1 MRLYSLVMVGSRGQ
15 GFTENSRRCRLQC
28 LVLATEEVIGPRDR
42 HNFGIVL
49 VVLPLLELRKV
60 NERVGIAD
68 DDSYGQRKVV
78 C

>member
-1 MRLYSLVMVGSRGQ
+1 MRLYSLVTVGSRGR

-28 LVLATEEVIGPRDR
+28 FVLATEEVSGPRDR
-42 HNFGIVL
+42 HNFGIGL

-68 DDSYGQRKVV
+68 DDSHGQRKVV

>member
-1 MRLYSLVMVGSRGQ
+1 
-15 GFTENSRRCRLQC
+15 
-28 LVLATEEVIGPRDR
+28 VLAAEEVIGPRDR

>member
-1 MRLYSLVMVGSRGQ
+1 MRLYSLVTVGSRGR
-15 GFTENSRRCRLQC
+15 GFTENSRCCRLQC
-28 LVLATEEVIGPRDR
+28 FVLAIEEVIGPRDR
-42 HNFGIVL
+42 HNFGIGL

-68 DDSYGQRKVV
+68 DDSHGQRKVV